1 MGRRVVLDTNV
12 LVAGLRSQR
21 GAAFRV
27 LSLVGGGAFE
37 QCLSVPL
44 LFEYEEVLKR
54 PETGVPLTLEAIEAV
69 LDYLAASSDRR
80 RIHFLW
86 RPVLSDPSDD
96 LVLEVAVAG
105 GCDTVVTYNVRDFA
119 GSERFGVRAQT
130 PAQFLASLEK
140 NSPK

>member
-12 LVAGLRSQR
+12 LVAGLRSRR
-21 GAAFRV
+21 GAAYRV
-27 LSLVGGGAFE
+27 LSLVGSGAFE

-54 PETGVPLTLEAIEAV
+54 PETRVPLTLEAIETV

-80 RIHFLW
+80 QIHFLW

-119 GSERFGVRAQT
+119 GSERFGVRPQT
-130 PAQFLASLEK
+130 PAQFLASLQE

>member
-12 LVAGLRSQR
+12 LVAGLRSRR
-21 GAAFRV
+21 GAAYRV
-27 LSLVGGGAFE
+27 LSLVGSGAFE

-54 PETGVPLTLEAIEAV
+54 PETRVPLTLEAIETV

-80 RIHFLW
+80 QIHFLW
-86 RPVLSDPSDD
+86 RPVLSDPRDD

-130 PAQFLASLEK
+130 PAQFLASLQE

>member
-12 LVAGLRSQR
+12 LVAGLRSRR
-21 GAAFRV
+21 GAAFGV
-27 LSLVGGGAFE
+27 LSLIGSGAFE

-54 PETGVPLTLEAIEAV
+54 PEAGVPLTLEAIEAV

-80 RIHFLW
+80 QIHFLW
-86 RPVLSDPSDD
+86 RPVLSDPRDD

-105 GCDTVVTYNVRDFA
+105 GCDTVVTYNVKDFA